1 MSRRNDKHAT
11 LTAFQEDL
19 LLAACP
25 SGSRVVKSEYF
36 RPEYVPGPVRCVARL
51 PDGSERNLV
60 LRLARH
66 GSVEEEARL
75 LPILARVGIPVPE
88 VLVGPQR
95 EPGTSGAAMA
105 VYSFLGGMNL
115 QELSES
121 SDEGCA
127 IAAGLVVEGAKKLAD
142 LTDEL
147 KADVR
152 AQFLQTYTLL
162 DQLAMIVRAAGPWV
176 HEKTFADAV
185 DALRPVLSGISDPP
199 VFTGGDYQ
207 PANFLTDGK
216 MLTGFVDFENSRYQ
230 DFLFG
235 FAKYPVYD
243 LHPLNKAGLV
253 PYLLRRT
260 SVEPEHFDIRLALG
274 CLVTLQ
280 REIPVTGGENGYRE
294 HVLRLLAGA
303 LRSIR

>member
-1 MSRRNDKHAT
+1 M

-19 LLAACP
+19 LLAVCP
-25 SGSRVVKSEYF
+25 SGSRIVKSEYF
-36 RPEYVPGPVRCVARL
+36 RPEYVPGPVRCIARI
-51 PDGSERNLV
+51 PGGSERTLV

-75 LPILARVGIPVPE
+75 LPILAGLGIPVPE
-88 VLVGPQR
+88 VLAGPER
-95 EPGTSGAAMA
+95 DPGASGAAVA

-121 SDEGCA
+121 SVEGCA
-127 IAAGLVVEGAKKLAD
+127 LAAGLVVEGAKKLAD
-142 LTDEL
+142 LTEEL
-147 KADVR
+147 KADPR
-152 AQFLQTYTLL
+152 AQFLQTYTLS

-176 HEKTFADAV
+176 QEKTFADAV

-216 MLTGFVDFENSRYQ
+216 TLTGFVDFENSRYQ

-235 FAKYPVYD
+235 FAKYPIYD
-243 LHPLNKAGLV
+243 LHPLNKAGFV
-253 PYLLRRT
+253 PFLLERT
-260 SVEPEHFDIRLALG
+260 GVAPEHFDIRLAVG
-274 CLVTLQ
+274 CLGTLQ
-280 REIPVTGGENGYRE
+280 REIPVTGRDSEYRE

-303 LRSIR
+303 LNSIR